1 VATIVAELLE
11 RVGLP
16 AGFSALGIDQ
26 DDLDAVARMSQAHPG
41 LTAATARDQWTE
53 DEVAT
58 LLSEAR

>member
-1 VATIVAELLE
+1 VSELLE

-16 AGFSALGIDQ
+16 IRLRALGIDQ

-41 LTAATARDQWTE
+41 LTVATSRDQWTE
-53 DEVAT
+53 DEVAA